1 MEKMIKMVADADYLE
16 IFSVARPCTLNHL
29 GESTFIIAQKMLRSV
44 KFLNLENMIQNLS
57 SRYIVLCS
65 WDK

>member
-1 MEKMIKMVADADYLE
+1 MAKMIKMVADADYLE
-16 IFSVARPCTLNHL
+16 IFRVARPCTLNHL